1 MMMVTTIVMSSTML
15 AVPLSMMVIMVGVVV
30 SMVST
35 IMVLVERESVEKRF
49 LQAGFFSVSFGNL
62 RNLLKL
68 FKLVPF
74 NRFSLHALIPLVK
87 HVLKR
92 VEVEEDGGVVL
103 RVCLPPLPPH
113 LLHLV
118 LDVLS
123 MSD

>member
-1 MMMVTTIVMSSTML
+1 MIMVTIVMSSTML
-15 AVPLSMMVIMVGVVV
+15 AVPVSMMVIMVGVVV

-49 LQAGFFSVSFGNL
+49 LQAGFFSVPFGNL
-62 RNLLKL
+62 RNLLKF

-74 NRFSLHALIPLVK
+74 NRFSIHVLLLLVE

-103 RVCLPPLPPH
+103 QVRLPPLPHH
-113 LLHLV
+113 LVLHLV

-123 MSD
+123 MTD

>member
-1 MMMVTTIVMSSTML
+1 MMVTIVMSSTML
-15 AVPLSMMVIMVGVVV
+15 VVPISMMVIMVGVVV

-35 IMVLVERESVEKRF
+35 IMVLVERKSVEKRF
-49 LQAGFFSVSFGNL
+49 LQAGFFSVSFRDLG
-62 RNLLKL
+62 NLLKL

-74 NRFSLHALIPLVK
+74 NRLSLHALLLLVK

-92 VEVEEDGGVVL
+92 IEVEEDGGVVL
-103 RVCLPPLPPH
+103 LVRLPPLSPH
-113 LLHLV
+113 VLHLV

>member
-1 MMMVTTIVMSSTML
+1 MMVTIVMSSTML
-15 AVPLSMMVIMVGVVV
+15 AMSLTMVVIMVGVVV

-35 IMVLVERESVEKRF
+35 IMVLVERKSVEKRF

-74 NRFSLHALIPLVK
+74 NRLSLHALLLLVK

-103 RVCLPPLPPH
+103 QVCLSLLPPH
-113 LLHLV
+113 VLHLV

-123 MSD
+123 VSD